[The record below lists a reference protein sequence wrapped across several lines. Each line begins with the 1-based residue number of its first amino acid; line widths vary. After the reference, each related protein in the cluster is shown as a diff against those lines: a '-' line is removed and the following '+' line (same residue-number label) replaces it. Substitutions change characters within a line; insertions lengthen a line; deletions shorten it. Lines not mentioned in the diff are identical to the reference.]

1 MTTDRPADPR
11 ARWAYLSQSERDAA
25 YDVVAAVKN
34 SAELSAE
41 RNAASAQ
48 ARARLRSVLDLAYG
62 PRQNARIDLYPA
74 ARRDAPC
81 LVFWHG
87 GYWQKN
93 SRELFAALVEGI
105 VAHGW
110 SVAIAGYSLAPEV
123 TLTDIVAE
131 SRAAL
136 DWLAAHGAE
145 HGVAGPVVTSGWSA
159 GGHLVAMTLDHPLVT
174 AGLSIAGVFE
184 LGPLRDTF
192 LNAALRLTDAEIA
205 TLSPLRLP
213 PVKKRLDLAYGTREL
228 PALALDS
235 RDLHARRD
243 AAGAP
248 GRLMPLPGH
257 DHFSILVELR
267 RPDGALVQAA
277 RALIG

>member
-25 YDVVAAVKN
+25 YDVVTAVKN

-41 RNAASAQ
+41 RNAASAI
-48 ARARLRSVLDLAYG
+48 ARAKLRSELDLAYG
-62 PRQNARIDLYPA
+62 PRHSAKIDLYPA
-74 ARRDAPC
+74 ARPEAPC

-105 VAHGW
+105 AAHGW

-136 DWLAAHGAE
+136 DWLAAHGPE
-145 HGVAGPVVTSGWSA
+145 HGIAGPVVTSGWSA
-159 GGHLVAMTLDHPLVT
+159 GGHLVAMTLDHPVVA

-205 TLSPLRLP
+205 ALSPLRLP
-213 PVKKRLDLAYGTREL
+213 PVGKRLDLAYGTHEL
-228 PALALDS
+228 PALVLDLS
-235 RDLHARRD
+235 
-243 AAGAP
+243 
-248 GRLMPLPGH
+248 
-257 DHFSILVELR
+257 
-267 RPDGALVQAA
+267 
-277 RALIG
+277 LIHI

>member
-25 YDVVAAVKN
+25 YDVVTAVKN

-74 ARRDAPC
+74 ARPDAPC

-105 VAHGW
+105 AAHGW

-192 LNAALRLTDAEIA
+192 LNA
-205 TLSPLRLP
+205 
-213 PVKKRLDLAYGTREL
+213 
-228 PALALDS
+228 
-235 RDLHARRD
+235 
-243 AAGAP
+243 
-248 GRLMPLPGH
+248 
-257 DHFSILVELR
+257 
-267 RPDGALVQAA
+267 
-277 RALIG
+277 